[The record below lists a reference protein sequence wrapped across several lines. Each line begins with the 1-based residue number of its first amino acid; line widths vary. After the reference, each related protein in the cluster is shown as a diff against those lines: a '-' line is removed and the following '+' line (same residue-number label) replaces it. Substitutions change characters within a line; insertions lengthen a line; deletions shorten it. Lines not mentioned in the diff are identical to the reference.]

1 MAEPITY
8 SLQGMPDGKAGVRF
22 TLRKMAEIANAYK
35 ADPTIRELALRLVGP
50 VQERSHHGQARAIL
64 KFVQERIKYMEDV
77 LGIETLQTPLQTLR
91 LGHGD
96 CDDKSILFASLML
109 AIGKPVRF
117 VAIGRTKGR
126 FEHVFPQVRIGPDWI
141 SAETIYKWPLG
152 KTPPDYQD
160 FMVHTL

>member
-22 TLRKMAEIANAYK
+22 TLRKMADIADAYK
-35 ADPTIRELALRLVGP
+35 VDPTIRELALRIVGS
-50 VQERSHHGQARAIL
+50 VKERSHYGQARAIL
-64 KFVQERIKYMEDV
+64 KFVQDRIKYMEDV
-77 LGIETLQTPLQTLR
+77 LGVETLQTPLQTLR

-109 AIGKPVRF
+109 AIGKPVKF

-126 FEHVFPQVRIGPDWI
+126 FQHVFPQVKIGSDWV

-152 KTPPDYQD
+152 KTPDGYQD
-160 FMVHTL
+160 YMEHTI